1 MSSRRFVHRANFLV
15 MMFFLV
21 LGYIVF
27 RMFVLQVVEGNEYRE
42 KANMVRFRM
51 EDLLP
56 SRGQILDR
64 NGEILARDTEAISVY
79 CVPRMIENPESA
91 AQKIAPLLGLD
102 VEETREKF
110 ESRKSFVWLKRQ
122 VPLHIKEKLEKEK
135 IVGIEWNKEFKRY
148 YPHAPHLSHIL
159 GFVGIDH

>member
-15 MMFFLV
+15 MMVFLI

-56 SRGQILDR
+56 ARGQILDR
-64 NGEILARDTEAISVY
+64 NGEVLARDTEAISVY

-91 AQKIAPLLGLD
+91 AQKVAPLLGLSL
-102 VEETREKF
+102 EEIREKF
-110 ESRKSFVWLKRQ
+110 ESRKSFVWLKPGR
-122 VPLHIKEKLEKEK
+122 PNLRYLLKLESQVLRSTWNS
-135 IVGIEWNKEFKRY
+135 VGIW
-148 YPHAPHLSHIL
+148 
-159 GFVGIDH
+159 GDHPLRLNTP